1 MSYHRNGS
9 GGGDFGSSSDRVGSR
24 GHPTAG
30 SNGSNNN
37 NGGLKHRLDRTPI
50 SIPRVCSKSVF
61 SCGGGGTDDDDGGH
75 SRNHEKSS
83 SSFLPDCG
91 FGTRIKSDGPPPTE
105 PPYEDETDEHGYVV
119 ERKIRNGAA
128 AHGID
133 DGQNMGGEGRGEK
146 KGRGGSAGGT
156 ISSAK
161 TSVTKRLV
169 KEIEKQFKRLA
180 DPDMQL
186 AGLI

>member
-1 MSYHRNGS
+1 MSYRNGG

-24 GHPTAG
+24 GHSTMG
-30 SNGSNNN
+30 GNGSN

-50 SIPRVCSKSVF
+50 SMPRVCSKSVF
-61 SCGGGGTDDDDGGH
+61 SCGGGGGMDGDNDDDGH
-75 SRNHEKSS
+75 SRHHHEKSS

-91 FGTRIKSDGPPPTE
+91 FGTRIKSEGPPPTE
-105 PPYEDETDEHGYVV
+105 SMYEDETDEHGYVV
-119 ERKIRNGAA
+119 ERKIRNGAS
-128 AHGID
+128 HGGG
-133 DGQNMGGEGRGEK
+133 DGQNMGSEGRGEK
-146 KGRGGSAGGT
+146 KGRGGSTGGT
-156 ISSAK
+156 ITSAK

>member
-1 MSYHRNGS
+1 MSYHRNGG
-9 GGGDFGSSSDRVGSR
+9 GGGDFGSSSDRIGLR
-24 GHPTAG
+24 GNATAG
-30 SNGSNNN
+30 GHGNNN
-37 NGGLKHRLDRTPI
+37 VALKHRLDRTPV

-61 SCGGGGTDDDDGGH
+61 SCGGGGTEDDDDGH

-91 FGTRIKSDGPPPTE
+91 FGTRIKSEGPPPTE
-105 PPYEDETDEHGYVV
+105 PSYEDETDEHGYVV
-119 ERKIRNGAA
+119 ERKIRNGV
-128 AHGID
+128 G
-133 DGQNMGGEGRGEK
+133 DGQTMGSEGRGEK
-146 KGRGGSAGGT
+146 KGRGDAKGGT
-156 ISSAK
+156 IATPK

-169 KEIEKQFKRLA
+169 KELEKQFKRLA